1 MDLSHPDDSYLGSDL
16 SYPLSTS
23 SYPTLWTIRT
33 QQIMTQ
39 NVQNKQTFTPFI
51 LVIIMCRVRIVQRV
65 GYELVE
71 SGYETTG
78 TQNVT
83 YLHFFAVIIIVAF
96 IDSIVTLPPLSS
108 PLEKT
113 ENPSTAGYILRENR
127 TLKPHDFSI
136 IKLNL
141 NQMEQVENFVQG
153 IEDSVKRDLQSS
165 ILING
170 KIKAGRRTS
179 YKFGEDV
186 RNF

>member
-1 MDLSHPDDSYLGSDL
+1 M
-16 SYPLSTS
+16 
-23 SYPTLWTIRT
+23 
-33 QQIMTQ
+33 
-39 NVQNKQTFTPFI
+39 
-51 LVIIMCRVRIVQRV
+51 LVILICWVQIVQRV

-71 SGYETTG
+71 SGHKRLRLGKKHPRYETTG

-83 YLHFFAVIIIVAF
+83 YLHFSAVIIIIAF
-96 IDSIVTLPPLSS
+96 IGSIVTLPPLSS

-113 ENPSTAGYILRENR
+113 ENPSTAGYILRQNH
-127 TLKPHDFSI
+127 TLKPHDSNI
-136 IKLNL
+136 IKMNL

-153 IEDSVKRDLQSS
+153 IEDKVKIDLPSS

-179 YKFGEDV
+179 HKFDEDV